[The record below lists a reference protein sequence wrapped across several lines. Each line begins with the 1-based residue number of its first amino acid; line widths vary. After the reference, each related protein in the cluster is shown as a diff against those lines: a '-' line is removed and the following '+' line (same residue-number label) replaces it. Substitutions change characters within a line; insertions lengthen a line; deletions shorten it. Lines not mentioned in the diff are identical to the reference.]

1 MFNPENQYRCDI
13 IRSKSTK
20 QMDDLLPAYASI
32 ISELCP
38 LNSTQFKTEIRNKFS
53 YLLFDNSFEELEK
66 NNQKTVDNHRTEIA
80 SKLFGM
86 YYVKDGVVYESVTTS
101 KLLEDNDQPAFF
113 KNLCLNFQFPNGTQ
127 SINTVIERVSD
138 GISLKP
144 FHFIIS
150 LLNEAQ
156 KVKTTI
162 TKTEVAYYVLNSLD
176 VLQGKVTSVN
186 VLDKIIDDR
195 NKGLLKEVKLVK
207 NKTWTFQHISGQLN
221 LLLLAN
227 LIRISGDTI
236 YLNNKESDTI
246 KEFLNQLYTPLAFDI
261 KSYNLGD
268 KEERKLMY
276 QDWAFYYS
284 RVYVSDYDI
293 LTTSIESLQQDEAL
307 KPYEKVKKKGV
318 NHNLLGDEGE
328 EYVYQIE
335 KSRVTD
341 YNPRLAN
348 KVIMLGKQ
356 RGIGYDISSIEANEN
371 TDDPEFARFIEVKST
386 KRTTVP
392 SLDDK
397 SWVDTINLT
406 RKEWV
411 AAKQYKTA
419 YNIYRVYFTP
429 NETIIR
435 RIINPFEKNENG
447 TIRVLPTMYRMDFF
461 SKSID
466 EQY

>member
-32 ISELCP
+32 ISQLCP
-38 LNSTQFKTEIRNKFS
+38 LDKQSFKISIQNELAN
-53 YLLFDNSFEELEK
+53 LLFKEDYDNLED

-80 SKLFGM
+80 GKLFGM
-86 YYVKDGVVYESVTTS
+86 FYEKENIIYESESTT

-127 SINTVIERVSD
+127 AIQTVQKRID
-138 GISLKP
+138 DKIHFKP
-144 FHFIIS
+144 FHYILT
-150 LLNEAQ
+150 LLNEAK
-156 KVKTTI
+156 KVNLVL
-162 TKTEVAYYVLNSLD
+162 TKTEIGYYVLNSLE
-176 VLQGKVTSVN
+176 VLQGRINTTV
-186 VLDKIIDDR
+186 VLNKIIEDR
-195 NKGLLKEVKLVK
+195 NNGIFKKITLIK
-207 NKTWTFQHISGQLN
+207 NSSWTFQHISGQIN

-227 LIRISGDTI
+227 LIRVEEDNV
-236 YLNNKESDTI
+236 YLNSLEKTT
-246 KEFLNQLYTPLAFDI
+246 LNLFYHQLSQPLAFDI
-261 KSYNLGD
+261 YGYNLDSVEGR
-268 KEERKLMY
+268 KEMY
-276 QDWAFYYS
+276 QNWSEYYS
-284 RVYVSDYDI
+284 KVNVPNYNLLS
-293 LTTSIESLQQDEAL
+293 TTIEALQQ
-307 KPYEKVKKKGV
+307 KVEEPIKETKQGID
-318 NHNLLGDEGE
+318 HTILGDEGE
-328 EYVYQIE
+328 EYVFNIE
-335 KSRVTD
+335 KERVTLF
-341 YNPRLAN
+341 NPRLTN

-356 RGIGYDISSIEANEN
+356 RGIGYDISSVEANEN
-371 TDDPEFARFIEVKST
+371 IEEPEFARFIEVKST

-392 SLDDK
+392 SLEDK

-435 RIINPFEKNENG
+435 KINNPFEKNENG
-447 TIRVLPTMYRMDFF
+447 IISVLPTMYRMDFF

-466 EQY
+466 KQY

>member
-38 LNSTQFKTEIRNKFS
+38 INSKVFRTEIRDKFS
-53 YLLFDNSFEELEK
+53 YLLFENSFDNLGE

-86 YYVKDGVVYESVTTS
+86 YYEKDGVIYESETTS

-127 SINTVIERVSD
+127 SIKTISERVYD

-150 LLNEAQ
+150 LLNEAL
-156 KVKTTI
+156 KAKTTI

-176 VLQGKVTSVN
+176 VLQGKVNSKN

-195 NKGLLKEVKLVK
+195 SKGLFKEVKLVK
-207 NKTWTFQHISGQLN
+207 NQAWTFQHISGQLN

-227 LIRISGDTI
+227 LIRINGDTI
-236 YLNNKESDTI
+236 YLNNKESETI
-246 KEFLNQLYTPLAFDI
+246 NKFLNELSTPLSFDI
-261 KSYNLGD
+261 NSYNLGD
-268 KEERKLMY
+268 KEDRKLMY

-284 RVYVSDYDI
+284 RVDVSDYDI
-293 LTTSIESLQQDEAL
+293 LTTSIEALQQDEAL
-307 KPYEKVKKKGV
+307 KPNEKVKKKGI
-318 NHNLLGDEGE
+318 NHNILGDEGE
-328 EYVYQIE
+328 EYVYRIE
-335 KSRVTD
+335 KSRVTA

-356 RGIGYDISSIEANEN
+356 RGIGYDISSVEANEN
-371 TDDPEFARFIEVKST
+371 IQDPEFARFIEVKST

-411 AAKQYKTA
+411 AAKQYKMA

-435 RIINPFEKNENG
+435 K
-447 TIRVLPTMYRMDFF
+447 
-461 SKSID
+461 
-466 EQY
+466 